1 MASRGCSKKAALG
14 LLAVLAIAQLSR
26 DGCMARC
33 SYDRA
38 QTPCDLQQLA
48 HRRRCAR
55 REFFFGLL
63 AWLDALELLSLSLFR
78 FYRAR

>member
-14 LLAVLAIAQLSR
+14 LLEVLAIAQLSR
-26 DGCMARC
+26 DGCMARR

-38 QTPCDLQQLA
+38 QTPETYSSLRKATL
-48 HRRRCAR
+48 R
-55 REFFFGLL
+55 REFLL